1 MEEIRR
7 LVIKAFHIK
16 SVKIDT
22 KTYIQNETLCLNCDF
37 VDEIAVNDPLVD
49 AISVSIIEPGKH
61 NIETNTIMDI
71 VPISTKVL
79 GVAGEGITHTL
90 TGVYVLLTGSDAD
103 GKQMHEFG
111 SSEGILSEH
120 LVYGKAGTPDVKD
133 ILIHIDV
140 TLVGGMPYERS
151 LPFAAFKSSDLIIQA
166 IREKLKQ
173 IDGTK
178 ATEVHEFYDRKQTGK
193 TRVAIVKQIAGQ
205 GAMYDNQLFSH
216 EPSGII
222 GGISNIDM
230 MNMPMVLSPNEYRDG
245 ILRSMT

>member
-1 MEEIRR
+1 MEDIRR

-16 SVKIDT
+16 DVKMDS
-22 KTYIQNETLCLNCDF
+22 KTCIEDGSLCLNCDF
-37 VDEIAVNDPLVD
+37 ISEIVANEPLID
-49 AISVSIIEPGKH
+49 QISVSVIEPGKH

-79 GVAGEGITHTL
+79 GVMGEGITHTL
-90 TGVYVLLTGSDAD
+90 TGVYVLLTGKDAD
-103 GKQMHEFG
+103 GRQMHEFG

-120 LVYGKAGTPDVKD
+120 LVYGKAGTPDVND
-133 ILIHIDV
+133 FLIHIDV

-151 LPFAAFKSSDLIIQA
+151 LPFAAFKVSDMIIQV
-166 IREKLKQ
+166 IREKMKQ
-173 IDGTK
+173 LNGTN
-178 ATEVHEFYDRKQTGK
+178 ATEAHEFYDRKQTGK
-193 TRVAIVKQIAGQ
+193 TRIAIVKQIAGQ

-230 MNMPMVLSPNEYRDG
+230 MNMPMILSPNEYRDG
-245 ILRSMT
+245 ILRSMN